1 MNRVRELVLRLQRE
15 WLPLD
20 EFSRLPATARV
31 LLCGLVGWSGIACA
45 ATFSELLA
53 IEIAAR
59 SLAPVAFKEARAAK
73 LERSNGYAILQRPV
87 FSRTRQAA
95 LPVIA
100 RPQPPPLPPTA
111 SLPAARDNELRLK
124 GVFMNAPM
132 AKAFLISA
140 QNPAGAWVQPEEMF
154 GGWKL
159 IAVRPSD
166 IELENGGERVTV
178 TLGAGNPGKASSQ
191 ANTSAPANTSAAAN
205 PSGQAHENNIFQN
218 LRPHSKLR
226 P

>member
-1 MNRVRELVLRLQRE
+1 MILVRELVLRLQRE

-20 EFSRLPATARV
+20 EFSRLPAAARV
-31 LLCGLVGWSGIACA
+31 LLFVLLGWSGIAFA
-45 ATFSELLA
+45 AILSELLT

-59 SLAPVAFKEARAAK
+59 SLSPVVATEARAAK
-73 LERSNGYAILQRPV
+73 LERSNGDAILQRPV

-100 RPQPPPLPPTA
+100 RPQSPPPIA
-111 SLPAARDNELRLK
+111 SLPALAARDSELRLK

-132 AKAFLISA
+132 AKAFLVSA
-140 QNPAGAWVQPEEMF
+140 QNPAGAWVKPEEMF

-178 TLGAGNPGKASSQ
+178 TLGAGNPGKTNFQANTSSQ
-191 ANTSAPANTSAAAN
+191 ANTIAPANTSSSAN
-205 PSGQAHENNIFQN
+205 ASSPAH
-218 LRPHSKLR
+218 
-226 P
+226 